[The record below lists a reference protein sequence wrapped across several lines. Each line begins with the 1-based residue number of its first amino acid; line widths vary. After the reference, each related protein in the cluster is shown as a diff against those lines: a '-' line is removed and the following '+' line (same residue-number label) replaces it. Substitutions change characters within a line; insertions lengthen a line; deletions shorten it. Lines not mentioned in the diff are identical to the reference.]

1 MNTKT
6 EGNAGEQAACAY
18 LQEQGYEILER
29 NYKCRLGEIDIIA
42 FKDNTVVFTEV
53 KARHLSGS
61 GYAEEA
67 VPFVKQRKICRTADH
82 YRMKQGLTER
92 VGFRFDVIAINHGV
106 LKHYENA
113 FPYCGTG

>member
-1 MNTKT
+1 M
-6 EGNAGEQAACAY
+6 
-18 LQEQGYEILER
+18 
-29 NYKCRLGEIDIIA
+29 
-42 FKDNTVVFTEV
+42 VFTEV

-67 VPFVKQRKICRTADH
+67 VPFAKQRKICRTADF
-82 YRMKQGLTER
+82 YRMKKGLTER
-92 VGFRFDVIAINHGV
+92 LGFRFDVIAINHGV